1 MNAKFIVAALLAASA
16 LPAGAASLFQS
27 VADLTVNPFV
37 NAYCSSC
44 SGPFRV
50 FNTFTLVSAATIESV
65 TFAVQ
70 TSFGGFSSPVDVS
83 FWTNDGGTPGMQIS
97 NVLFA
102 PASFSSTV
110 PTAFDTSLVSVNYTQ
125 SLAAG
130 TYLISFFNGTD
141 MGVPSYTGGG
151 GNLFQQGFGAIAG
164 ESAGFSL
171 GGASAAIPEFASWAL
186 MVVGFGL
193 VGAAARRRTTA
204 ITA

>member
-1 MNAKFIVAALLAASA
+1 MNAKFIVAVLLAASA
-16 LPAGAASLFQS
+16 LPAGAATLFQS
-27 VADLTVNPFV
+27 IPDLTVDPALNS
-37 NAYCSSC
+37 YCSSC
-44 SGPFRV
+44 AGTFRV
-50 FNTFTLVSAATIESV
+50 FDSFTLGSAATIESV

-70 TSFGGFSSPVDVS
+70 NNFGGFPFSIDVS

-97 NVLFA
+97 NILFA
-102 PASFSSTV
+102 PASFTSTV
-110 PTAFDTSLVSVNYTQ
+110 ATAFDTSLVSVDYTQ

-151 GNLFQQGFGAIAG
+151 GNLFLQGFSAIAG
-164 ESAGFSL
+164 QSAGFSL
-171 GGASAAIPEFASWAL
+171 GGASAAIPEPASWAL